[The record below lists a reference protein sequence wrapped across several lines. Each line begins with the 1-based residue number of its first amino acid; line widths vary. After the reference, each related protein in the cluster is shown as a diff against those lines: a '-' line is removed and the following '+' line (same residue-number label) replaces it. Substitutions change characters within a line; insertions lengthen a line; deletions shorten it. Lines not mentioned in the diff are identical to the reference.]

1 MAKIL
6 VVEDE
11 KDLLNILK
19 MSLEAQGHKVDVSVD
34 GADAIEKLKHFKF
47 DLVILDWQLPSK
59 TGIEV
64 LSQFRNGGGQTPILM
79 LTGRNQATDKAE
91 GLDTGADDYLTKPFD
106 ERELDARVRALLR
119 RPHTFT
125 GTVLALGDITAEQ
138 DTRRV
143 YKSGKEIVL
152 LPLEY
157 NLLEFFIET
166 SRTNIQR
173 RSAPRPRLEDRYR
186 GKRRRCSH
194 RDKNFAQKNRQQ
206 GRLIDH
212 SHRLWCR
219 IQSIGISREIVIDRC
234 VGAASVLVFFA
245 QLWNL
250 KPECGS
256 FSNF

>member
-11 KDLLNILK
+11 KDLLNILR
-19 MSLEAQGHKVDVSVD
+19 MSLEAQGHKVDVSLD
-34 GADAIEKLKHFKF
+34 GADAIEKLEHFKF

-59 TGIEV
+59 SGIEI

-125 GTVLALGDITAEQ
+125 GSVLSLGDISAEQ

-143 YKSGKEIVL
+143 YKSGKEVVL

-157 NLLEFFIET
+157 NLLEFLLKHRGQTFSAEALLDRVWKT
-166 SRTNIQR
+166 GTEVSEDAVRTVIKTLR
-173 RSAPRPRLEDRYR
+173 RKIANKDGSSIIHTVYGVGYR
-186 GKRRRCSH
+186 
-194 RDKNFAQKNRQQ
+194 
-206 GRLIDH
+206 
-212 SHRLWCR
+212 
-219 IQSIGISREIVIDRC
+219 
-234 VGAASVLVFFA
+234 ASESE
-245 QLWNL
+245 
-250 KPECGS
+250 K
-256 FSNF
+256 

>member
-19 MSLEAQGHKVDVSVD
+19 MSLEAQGHKVDVSLD
-34 GADAIEKLKHFKF
+34 GADAIEKLEHFKF

-59 TGIEV
+59 SGIEV

-79 LTGRNQATDKAE
+79 LTGRNQSADKAE

-119 RPHTFT
+119 RPHTYT
-125 GTVLALGDITAEQ
+125 GSVLALGDISAEQ

-143 YKSGKEIVL
+143 FKGGKEVVL

-157 NLLEFFIET
+157 NLLEFLLKHRGQTFSAEALLDRVWKT
-166 SRTNIQR
+166 GTEVSEDAVRTVIKTLR
-173 RSAPRPRLEDRYR
+173 RKIANKDGSSIIHTVYGVGYR
-186 GKRRRCSH
+186 
-194 RDKNFAQKNRQQ
+194 
-206 GRLIDH
+206 
-212 SHRLWCR
+212 
-219 IQSIGISREIVIDRC
+219 
-234 VGAASVLVFFA
+234 ASESE
-245 QLWNL
+245 
-250 KPECGS
+250 K
-256 FSNF
+256 

>member
-34 GADAIEKLKHFKF
+34 GTDAIEKLEHFKF
-47 DLVILDWQLPSK
+47 DLVILDWQLPGKS
-59 TGIEV
+59 GIDV
-64 LSQFRNGGGQTPILM
+64 LSHFRNGGGQTPILM

-125 GTVLALGDITAEQ
+125 GSVLAMGDITAEQ

-143 YKSGKEIVL
+143 YKSGKEVIL

-157 NLLEFFIET
+157 NLLEFLLKHRGQTFSAEALLDRVWKT
-166 SRTNIQR
+166 GTEVSEDAVRTVVKTLR
-173 RSAPRPRLEDRYR
+173 RKIANKDGSSIIHTVYGVGYR
-186 GKRRRCSH
+186 
-194 RDKNFAQKNRQQ
+194 
-206 GRLIDH
+206 
-212 SHRLWCR
+212 
-219 IQSIGISREIVIDRC
+219 
-234 VGAASVLVFFA
+234 ASESTE
-245 QLWNL
+245 
-250 KPECGS
+250 K
-256 FSNF
+256 